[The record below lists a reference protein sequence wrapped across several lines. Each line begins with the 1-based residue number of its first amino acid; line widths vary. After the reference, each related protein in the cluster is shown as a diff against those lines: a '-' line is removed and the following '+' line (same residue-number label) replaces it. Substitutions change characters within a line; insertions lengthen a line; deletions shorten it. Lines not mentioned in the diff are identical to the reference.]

1 VGAKSRIYLSLD
13 TAYSN
18 TAGTMYLDD
27 VFVGTAGGANNVRNP
42 SFESGNTSWSND
54 APAIFSIQSAP

>member
-1 VGAKSRIYLSLD
+1 
-13 TAYSN
+13 
-18 TAGTMYLDD
+18 MYLDD
-27 VFVGTAGGANNVRNP
+27 VFVGTAGGTNNVRNP